1 MKKNLLRI
9 ALSTLCLASMA
20 VASFAQ
26 TSALDKRVSLFLKDA
41 DLMEATRAL
50 ANQTGLKFVVAPAA
64 GNYDKINLALEDIS
78 AAEAIQYIC
87 QAAGGYAERDENG
100 VYVIRKGTQRTE
112 APVNNV
118 ASKAPVIVKTIVL
131 QKGDPR
137 DVLDLIRTGDA
148 YNPDRFLDDIAIAR
162 RKGMPPSAF
171 GTPANQMNY
180 LGEQAG
186 RSGATTDL
194 NDLIGLPGS
203 AAGQGRVGGG
213 GGAGQ
218 IGGAGGGGQI
228 GGAGGGGQLGGLG
241 GGGQQGG
248 ADFGSLQGGQGL
260 VPQGVTSLGYDP
272 TDNSIIF
279 VGTDEAYQQLIDLLD
294 LFDKAPR
301 QVEIKV
307 QFITTSQGAEKSLGI
322 DWLYERGGV
331 FAGNVP
337 GTFAR
342 TSDPIFL
349 NYATGN
355 ISTRLRTI
363 LTDGY
368 ARTESSPLIRTF
380 NNQTGI
386 VFGQVQ
392 TTIFTSQTTITNGIA
407 ITNTIA
413 TPVTAAT
420 TLIVRPRINGDYITM
435 TLSPQIASL
444 GARRRD
450 AQGNEFPDVITQG
463 LSVAVRVRNGETVA
477 LAGITDKR
485 DDFTQS
491 RIPILSELPIIGQLF
506 RGRSTNLT
514 SSEMIVFVTPTI
526 VEEDNG
532 IRP

>member
-1 MKKNLLRI
+1 
-9 ALSTLCLASMA
+9 
-20 VASFAQ
+20 
-26 TSALDKRVSLFLKDA
+26 
-41 DLMEATRAL
+41 
-50 ANQTGLKFVVAPAA
+50 
-64 GNYDKINLALEDIS
+64 
-78 AAEAIQYIC
+78 
-87 QAAGGYAERDENG
+87 
-100 VYVIRKGTQRTE
+100 
-112 APVNNV
+112 
-118 ASKAPVIVKTIVL
+118 
-131 QKGDPR
+131 PR
-137 DVLDLIRTGDA
+137 DVLEMIQTGTG
-148 YNPDRFLDDIAIAR
+148 YNPDRYLDDIAIAR
-162 RKGMPPSAF
+162 RKGMPLSSF
-171 GTPANQMNY
+171 GTPNNQINY
-180 LGEQAG
+180 VGEQSG
-186 RSGATTDL
+186 RSGATTEL
-194 NDLIGLPGS
+194 NDLISLPGS

-213 GGAGQ
+213 GQ
-218 IGGAGGGGQI
+218 LGGV
-228 GGAGGGGQLGGLG
+228 GGGGQLGGVGGGGQLGGVG

-248 ADFGSLQGGQGL
+248 GDFGSLQGGQGL

-294 LFDKAPR
+294 LFDKAPK

-322 DWLYERGGV
+322 DWLYERGGI

-342 TSDPIFL
+342 SGDPIFL

-355 ISTRLRTI
+355 ISTRLRTV

-380 NNQTGI
+380 NNQTGQ
-386 VFGQVQ
+386 VFSSVQ
-392 TTIFTSQTTITNGIA
+392 TTIFSSSTTITNGIA
-407 ITNTIA
+407 ITNSIA
-413 TPVTAAT
+413 TPLTSFT
-420 TLIVRPRINGDYITM
+420 TLVVRPRINGDGTITM
-435 TLSPQIASL
+435 SLSPQISSF

-450 AQGNEFPDVITQG
+450 SLGNETPDIITQG
-463 LSVAVRVRNGETVA
+463 LSVAIRVRNGETIA

-526 VEEDNG
+526 VEDDNG